1 MGTDTF
7 RRHTRTC
14 VDTAIHNAFA
24 SLRHNLGRALFFDR
38 LLRAVRAR
46 SDLMTHAP
54 RERGEIVQVVALRN
68 LSRWKRELVHDPES
82 WAGATGHPVPVVGS
96 LANHMFGHYP
106 TPRFLGSAW
115 FGGSAPDR
123 LERRRWFIEHARG
136 RRFRSLALPIS
147 MTRRMEDIFLRTPD
161 HFTVDQALRRAEV
174 LGLGGTPELA
184 EVVLTTR
191 IVECFNNPDLWRGAL
206 RWLVNC
212 GDSVD
217 LPQVRPVV
225 DFLHANLRDVDL
237 RGRTFASVMRLVH
250 SWHLSLGTRRVKH
263 VTWPR
268 SRWNGMVVSV
278 ESTQHEPRCAEWS
291 VVELL
296 DSSELQHEGRTMR
309 HCVAVYARAC
319 IAGRSSIW
327 SLRHRWCDHDDA
339 EQSVLTIEVHPWSRT
354 IVQIRGKAN
363 ARPSGWPLQLV
374 RRWAARESLRIDRR
388 VSVGDAADMQAA

>member
-1 MGTDTF
+1 
-7 RRHTRTC
+7 
-14 VDTAIHNAFA
+14 
-24 SLRHNLGRALFFDR
+24 
-38 LLRAVRAR
+38 
-46 SDLMTHAP
+46 MTLAP

-68 LSRWKRELVHDPES
+68 LSRWKRELVHEPES
-82 WAGATGHPVPVVGS
+82 WAGAVGHPILLVGS

-136 RRFRSLALPIS
+136 RRFRSLSLPIA

-184 EVVLTTR
+184 DVVLTTR
-191 IVECFNNPDLWRGAL
+191 LVERFNDPDRWRAAL
-206 RWLVNC
+206 RWLVHC

-217 LPQVRPVV
+217 LSQ
-225 DFLHANLRDVDL
+225 
-237 RGRTFASVMRLVH
+237 ASVMRLVH
-250 SWHLSLGTRRVKH
+250 SWHLSLGTRRAKH

-278 ESTQHEPRCAEWS
+278 EPTLHEPRRAEWS
-291 VVELL
+291 IVELL
-296 DSSELQHEGRTMR
+296 DSSELHHEGRTMR

-327 SLRHRWCDHDDA
+327 SLRHRWCEDDA
-339 EQSVLTIEVHPWSRT
+339 QQSVLTIEVHPWSRT

-363 ARPSGWPLQLV
+363 ARPSGWPLELA
-374 RRWAARESLRIDRR
+374 RRWAARESLRIGRCI
-388 VSVGDAADMQAA
+388 SIGDAGDLQAA